1 VVEQRAIDGAVQLA
15 AEVAGS
21 GHPLVGLHG
30 LTATRR
36 YVLLGS
42 RALERRGYE
51 VVLYDARGHGDSAA
65 PPDGDYSYEALS
77 HDLGHVL
84 DAFGFERALL
94 VGASMGAHTALRFAL
109 ERPERVAG
117 LVLITPAYDPDEAES
132 QLPRWDALSHALRTG
147 GIPAFLDAFD
157 VSALAPRWRELVRT
171 VISQRLALHQ
181 SLEAV
186 ADALSAVPRSRP
198 FEDFAEL
205 SAIALPTLVV
215 ANRDDSDPEHPLAT
229 AQRYAAA
236 LPDAELLVEEPGRPP
251 IAWQGG
257 QLSRAIATLGER
269 AWAS

>member
-1 VVEQRAIDGAVQLA
+1 MKQRAIDGAVRLA
-15 AEVAGS
+15 AQVAGS

-42 RALERRGYE
+42 RALERGGYE

-77 HDLGHVL
+77 HDLGRVL

-117 LVLITPAYDPDEAES
+117 LVLVTPAYDPHDAES
-132 QLPRWDALSHALRTG
+132 QLPRWDALSRALRTG
-147 GIPAFLDAFD
+147 GIPAFVDAFD
-157 VSALAPRWRELVRT
+157 LSTLAPRWRDVVRSAIT
-171 VISQRLALHQ
+171 QRLALQ
-181 SLEAV
+181 ASLDAV
-186 ADALSAVPRSRP
+186 ADALAAVPRSRP
-198 FEDFAEL
+198 FDDFAEL
-205 SAIALPTLVV
+205 SRIALPTLVV
-215 ANRDDSDPEHPLAT
+215 ASRDDADPGHRLAI
-229 AQRYAAA
+229 AQRYVAA
-236 LPDAELLVEEPGRPP
+236 LPDAKLLVEEPGRPP
-251 IAWQGG
+251 SAWRGSR
-257 QLSRAIATLGER
+257 LSRAIAALGER